1 MDSTSELEVD
11 GHRAI
16 QLALHANPDV
26 ACSQPWQFQ
35 PRAETSDWSSFLRPG
50 DADSL
55 VVVEL
60 DDATTLMFE
69 VLPAPNGQEAQIIGS
84 IRFLDSLS
92 SSP

>member
-16 QLALHANPDV
+16 HLALHANADV
-26 ACSQPWQFQ
+26 ACQQPWQFQ
-35 PRAETSDWSSFLRPG
+35 PKAETSEQSSFLRPG

-60 DDATTLMFE
+60 DDVTTPMFE